1 MCLVRFS
8 LGTPLDGGLCSINR
22 HRWNQ
27 VLVWAKGLIWAQGR
41 RKEFI
46 KQFLWDRA
54 DDCNTVNL
62 VCLFSA
68 QAREILERQRKVVCP
83 VYAAKEEGSF
93 QRKVPS
99 KGKQACGWW
108 AGTRWS
114 CSPNHILWF
123 LSYQLCFTPYSG
135 VIPMLL
141 PPSSILN
148 PRNNQE
154 NSKVVSKLG
163 LETPK
168 DQKKKSQD
176 MVLIT
181 FDISRIIP
189 SQKWSDTWEIIG
201 EGERVFYFS
210 VFLFLFCLILFSV
223 ILYAE
228 LQHGEQPELNPI
240 E

>member
-8 LGTPLDGGLCSINR
+8 LDTPLDGGLCSINR

-68 QAREILERQRKVVCP
+68 QAREILERHRKVVCP

-99 KGKQACGWW
+99 KGNQACGWW

-141 PPSSILN
+141 PHPAYSILGTTRRTQRWFPN
-148 PRNNQE
+148 LAWKHQKTKKKKARTWSWLLLISAELFHPRNDQTLG
-154 NSKVVSKLG
+154 KL
-163 LETPK
+163 
-168 DQKKKSQD
+168 
-176 MVLIT
+176 
-181 FDISRIIP
+181 
-189 SQKWSDTWEIIG
+189 
-201 EGERVFYFS
+201 
-210 VFLFLFCLILFSV
+210 
-223 ILYAE
+223 
-228 LQHGEQPELNPI
+228 
-240 E
+240 